1 MFDQRVELNILKLSD
16 FRILFPCS
24 WSKVIS
30 WSAKSKIF
38 SLVKIR
44 KFVNVREES
53 GETKQTRRKSWV
65 NGKKKERA
73 SVHLVILRYRGRNLR
88 SGPLNL
94 LNHRGKRN
102 GASPFI
108 LSTLLAS
115 SFLVLFLLHVMQI
128 PPDALNEHPLR
139 SLKPN

>member
-1 MFDQRVELNILKLSD
+1 MFDRVELNILKLSD

-53 GETKQTRRKSWV
+53 GETKQTKAKELSERQEK
-65 NGKKKERA
+65 GERA